1 MPEVSLARN
10 ADIKKNQVNG
20 KDRIY
25 PCACPG
31 LGDTI
36 QSSSSFGIF
45 TFVWDLH
52 NQHAGNP
59 TVAKVAGM
67 KNESK

>member
-1 MPEVSLARN
+1 MGRTESTRVHAT
-10 ADIKKNQVNG
+10 
-20 KDRIY
+20 
-25 PCACPG
+25 G

-52 NQHAGNP
+52 SQHAGNP

>member
-10 ADIKKNQVNG
+10 AGIKKPSKMGRTESTRVH
-20 KDRIY
+20 
-25 PCACPG
+25 ATG

-52 NQHAGNP
+52 SQHAGNP